1 MPVEVKGLV
10 ETRAALKQLAPDLLK
25 EMNKEI
31 RVALKVVVADARASV
46 QPNVIGLYN
55 WQDKGNAV
63 VSRTKAKTYAA
74 PNLRAFPKYNPLVI
88 RKGLTFSLAAS
99 RRNSAGFV
107 GFYRL
112 LNKSAA
118 GAIIETAGRKNFN
131 GASDSRSNNKN
142 AGAHFNRSIQG
153 TYGGFKSIGDRRE
166 DKGRLLYAAYFRD
179 QGKVIDAVFKAIS
192 KAQTTYKSRLG
203 LAA

>member
-1 MPVEVKGLV
+1 MV
-10 ETRAALKQLAPDLLK
+10 T
-25 EMNKEI
+25 
-31 RVALKVVVADARASV
+31 
-46 QPNVIGLYN
+46 PNVIGLYN
-55 WQDKGNAV
+55 WQDQGREVK
-63 VSRTKAKTYAA
+63 SRTKAKTPLA

-107 GFYRL
+107 GIYRL
-112 LNKSAA
+112 LNRSAA

-131 GASDSRSNNKN
+131 GASDSQSNNPQ

-153 TYGGFKSIGDRRE
+153 TYGGFKSIGNRRE
-166 DKGRLLYAAYFRD
+166 DKGRLLYAAFYKD
-179 QGKVIDAVFKAIS
+179 QGKVIDAVFKAIN
-192 KAQTTYKSRLG
+192 KADSTFKSRLG

>member
-10 ETRAALKQLAPDLLK
+10 ETKAALKAFAPDLLK

-31 RVALKVVVADARASV
+31 RTALKIVVKDAQQHV
-46 QPNVIGLYN
+46 TPTVIGLYG
-55 WQDKGNAV
+55 WQDRGSV
-63 VSRTKAKTYAA
+63 VKSRTKAKTYGA
-74 PNLRAFPKYNPLVI
+74 PNLRAFPKYNPLVV
-88 RKGLTFSLAAS
+88 RKGLTYSMAAS

-131 GASDSRSNNKN
+131 GAKDSQSNNPQ
-142 AGAHFNRSIQG
+142 AGAHFNRAIQG
-153 TYGGFKSIGDRRE
+153 TYGGFKSVGDRRE
-166 DKGRLLYAAYFRD
+166 DKGRLIYAAYYRD
-179 QGKVIDAVFKAIS
+179 QGKVIDAVFKAIY
-192 KAQTTYKSRLG
+192 KAESSFKSRLR

>member
-10 ETRAALKQLAPDLLK
+10 ETRAALKAFAPDLLK

-31 RVALKVVVADARASV
+31 RTALKVVVKDAQDHV
-46 QPNVIGLYN
+46 TPNVIGLHG
-55 WQDKGNAV
+55 WQDKGNIV
-63 VSRTKAKTYAA
+63 VSRTKAKTPLA
-74 PNLRAFPKYNPLVI
+74 PNLRAFPKYNPTVI

-99 RRNSAGFV
+99 RRNSAGYV
-107 GFYRL
+107 SFYRL

-131 GASDSRSNNKN
+131 GDPESQSNNPQ
-142 AGAHFNRSIQG
+142 AGAHFNRAIQG
-153 TYGGFKSIGDRRE
+153 TYGGFKSIGKRRE
-166 DKGRLLYAAYFRD
+166 DQGRLLYAAYFRD

-192 KAQTTYKSRLG
+192 KAQSTYAARLG

>member
-10 ETRAALKQLAPDLLK
+10 ETRVALKAFAPDLLK

-46 QPNVIGLYN
+46 TPNVIGLYN

-63 VSRTKAKTYAA
+63 VSRTKAKTYGA

-131 GASDSRSNNKN
+131 GASDSQSNNPQ
-142 AGAHFNRSIQG
+142 AGAHFNRAIQG
-153 TYGGFKSIGDRRE
+153 TYGGFKSVGNRRE

>member
-46 QPNVIGLYN
+46 QPSVNGLYN
-55 WQDKGNAV
+55 WQDKGNPV
-63 VSRTKAKTYAA
+63 VSRRKAKTYGA

-131 GASDSRSNNKN
+131 GVADSQSNNPN

>member
-10 ETRAALKQLAPDLLK
+10 ETKIALKEFAPDLLK

-31 RVALKVVVADARASV
+31 RIALKVVVKDAQQSV
-46 QPNVIGLYN
+46 TPTVYGLYG
-55 WQDKGNAV
+55 WQDKNKIT
-63 VSRTKAKTYAA
+63 VSRTKAKTPLA
-74 PNLRAFPKYNPLVI
+74 PELRAFPKYNPLVI
-88 RKGLTFSLAAS
+88 RKGLTYSLAAS

-107 GFYRL
+107 GIYRL

-131 GASDSRSNNKN
+131 GDPKSQSNNPN
-142 AGAHFNRSIQG
+142 AGAHFNRAIQG
-153 TYGGFKSIGDRRE
+153 TYGGFKSIGKRDV

-192 KAQTTYKSRLG
+192 KAQTAYKSRLG

>member
-10 ETRAALKQLAPDLLK
+10 ETRAALKAFAPDLLK

-31 RVALKVVVADARASV
+31 RTALKVVVKDAQDHV
-46 QPNVIGLYN
+46 TPNVIGLHG
-55 WQDKGNAV
+55 WQDKGTVV
-63 VSRTKAKTYAA
+63 VSRTKAKTALA
-74 PNLRAFPKYNPLVI
+74 PNLRAFPKYNPTVI

-99 RRNSAGFV
+99 RRNSAGYV
-107 GFYRL
+107 SFYRL

-131 GASDSRSNNKN
+131 GDPESQSNNPE
-142 AGAHFNRSIQG
+142 AGAHFNRAIQG
-153 TYGGFKSIGDRRE
+153 TYGGFKSIGKRRE
-166 DKGRLLYAAYFRD
+166 DQGRLLYAAYFRD

-192 KAQTTYKSRLG
+192 KAQRTYAARLG